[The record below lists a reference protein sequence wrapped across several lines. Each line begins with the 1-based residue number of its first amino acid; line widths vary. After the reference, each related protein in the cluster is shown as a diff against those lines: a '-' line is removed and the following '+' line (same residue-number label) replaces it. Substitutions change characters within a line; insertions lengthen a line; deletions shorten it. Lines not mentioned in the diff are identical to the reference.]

1 MKKLIYAIVLLLCGA
16 VSEVTAQE
24 FKLSAEIRPRSE
36 LRNGFKK
43 LRTESQE
50 PAFFT
55 EQRSRLNLDY
65 KSEKIIMRLSLQDVR
80 VWGSTNQIYKTDP
93 NSLSNISEAW
103 AQYNF
108 NSKFGLKV
116 GRQIISYDNQRFLGG
131 LEWAQQGRRHDA
143 ALFVYNDKESKLK
156 VHLGLAF
163 NQVGFEPGMLVGNDY
178 SGVNNYKTMQ
188 YLWANKTWETGK
200 LSALVF
206 NDGFQYGA
214 TSDSVSNRQTLGL
227 VGSKTFG
234 NFTVAGEGYYQ
245 TGKMAETSI
254 NAYLL
259 DLNLTLKTK
268 ITPITLGYQTLSGG
282 DQESGEIKNFTPAYG
297 TNHKFN
303 GFMDYFY
310 VGNAHN
316 DKKGNN
322 VGLQD
327 IYLNTAFKV
336 GKGTFKAQ
344 LHQFFSAV
352 DVYNTTAT
360 DGQFEKVSSNL
371 GTEIDLI
378 YARSLGKEASL
389 VVGYSQMFA
398 TESMEVLKGGNASM
412 INNWAFVMLTFKPT
426 LFTSKAKKA
435 EAN

>member
-1 MKKLIYAIVLLLCGA
+1 MKKLIYAIVLLMYVGVEA
-16 VSEVTAQE
+16 TAQE

-43 LRTESQE
+43 LRTDTQE

-65 KSEKIIMRLSLQDVR
+65 KSDKIIMRLSLQDVR

-93 NSLSNISEAW
+93 NALMNVSEAW

-108 NSKFGLKV
+108 NEKFGLKV
-116 GRQIISYDNQRFLGG
+116 GRQMISYDNQRFLGG

-143 ALFVYNDKESKLK
+143 ALFIYDDKASKLK
-156 VHLGLAF
+156 LHAGFAF

-178 SGVNNYKTMQ
+178 SGVNSYKSFQ
-188 YLWANKTWETGK
+188 YLWAHKDWENGK
-200 LSALVF
+200 MSALVF

-214 TSDSVSNRQTLGL
+214 TSDSVSQRQTIGL
-227 VGSKTFG
+227 VGSRSFG
-234 NFTVAGEGYYQ
+234 ALTVASEGYYQ
-245 TGKMAETSI
+245 TGTLGMAEV
-254 NAYLL
+254 NAYMF
-259 DLNLTLKTK
+259 DLNLTVKTK
-268 ITPITLGYQTLSGG
+268 VTPITIGYQILSGG
-282 DQESGEIKNFTPAYG
+282 DNESGEIKNFTPAYG

-316 DKKGNN
+316 DKKGNSA
-322 VGLQD
+322 GLQD
-327 IYLNTAFKV
+327 IYINTAFKV

-344 LHQFFSAV
+344 LHQFMSAV
-352 DVYNTTAT
+352 DIY
-360 DGQFEKVSSNL
+360 DGSAEAGFEKVSGNL

-389 VVGYSQMFA
+389 LVGYSQMFA
-398 TESMEVLKGGNASM
+398 TSSMEVLKGGNSGM

-426 LFTSKAKKA
+426 LFTSKASK
-435 EAN
+435 